1 MKRIYYL
8 DNLRSFALLLGL
20 VFHTFIVYSSGIGYT
35 VKSQETSQFYTWF
48 VLWVHTFRMPLFFL
62 LSGYFSELLFTKKG
76 EIYFYQS
83 RFTRVGI
90 PILVGLLFFAPVDGY
105 FREIQKTGL
114 QNYFIYLV
122 NFFFLDSFTLSH
134 VWFVYYLLLFTLIY
148 LFMRKALFFLPHFS
162 KIGFYSCLII
172 GSFASIFIPN
182 LFYTR
187 EEFIFQ
193 IRPMFFFYYFFFF
206 LVGVYIFQ
214 KNLLESIDLTK
225 NQAIFLGILLSIS
238 FGIYMYL
245 EEVDQYWMYFLFDN
259 KRIFWRV
266 LHLSLEVILAWG
278 WILLLLTFSR
288 KVWNFENFFTKE
300 LSNSLLPVYLFHH
313 PVSIALGYILGNGV
327 LYREIAV
334 ILHLFLVI
342 SLSLG
347 FYIVVKNFSI
357 LSFLFGLKTL
367 PTGYGLT
374 KEAKLSS

>member
-62 LSGYFSELLFTKKG
+62 LSGYFSEFLFTKKG
-76 EIYFYQS
+76 EKYFYQS

-114 QNYFIYLV
+114 LNYFIYLV

-148 LFMRKALFFLPHFS
+148 LFVRKALFFLPNFS
-162 KIGFYSCLII
+162 KIGFYSFLII

-193 IRPMFFFYYFFFF
+193 VRPMFFFYYFFFF

-214 KNLLESIDLTK
+214 KNLLESIDLTN
-225 NQAIFLGILLSIS
+225 NQAVFLGVLLSIS

-266 LHLSLEVILAWG
+266 LHLSLEVILAWE
-278 WILLLLTFSR
+278 WILLLLTFE
-288 KVWNFENFFTKE
+288 KFGTLKIF
-300 LSNSLLPVYLFHH
+300 LL
-313 PVSIALGYILGNGV
+313 
-327 LYREIAV
+327 
-334 ILHLFLVI
+334 
-342 SLSLG
+342 
-347 FYIVVKNFSI
+347 KN
-357 LSFLFGLKTL
+357 
-367 PTGYGLT
+367 
-374 KEAKLSS
+374 

>member
-105 FREIQKTGL
+105 FKEIQKTGL

-238 FGIYMYL
+238 FGIYMYS